1 METIDIIIAIPLLFG
16 LVRGLMRGFIIEIAS
31 LVALILGVFGA
42 IHFSFYAED
51 LLKENADLEG
61 NTLSLAAFALTFI
74 AIVIAI
80 HLGARFLQKILQMAA
95 LGIVNRIAGGV
106 FGLVKWV
113 LMLSY
118 ILVFLNGMGGG
129 NLNLISDEAKSKSIL
144 YGPIVQ
150 AGPTILPMI
159 TESSW
164 YEDLDIEIP
173 DIENIE

>member
-1 METIDIIIAIPLLFG
+1 MQTIDIIIAIPLLFG
-16 LVRGLMRGFIIEIAS
+16 LVRGLMRGFIIEVAS
-31 LVALILGVFGA
+31 LVALILGVYGA
-42 IHFSFYAED
+42 IHFSFFAEG
-51 LLKENADLEG
+51 LLKDNADLEG

-74 AIVIAI
+74 AIVILI
-80 HLGARFLQKILQMAA
+80 HIGARFLQKILQMAA

-118 ILVFLNGMGGG
+118 LLVFINGAGGG
-129 NLNLISDEAKSKSIL
+129 QLGLISEEAKQKSIL
-144 YGPIVQ
+144 YQPIVS

-164 YEDLDIEIP
+164 YQDLEVEIP
-173 DIENIE
+173 EIE